1 MRGVACGGHRWSVW
15 LTLGVTG
22 DRNQRVAPSNP
33 YEIRVVRV
41 NPRGSLRGYRS
52 VLAQIQKVNI
62 RTITPSKIAPQNKE
76 KSLPLLREARHLQ
89 HVKFDSLMFR
99 RIIWG
104 EFHDARPSLDR
115 LCFQETD
122 QSIQRFLFIIL
133 LERVIVCL
141 FIFLINDHGGIVV
154 DHQPVVQ

>member
-1 MRGVACGGHRWSVW
+1 M
-15 LTLGVTG
+15 
-22 DRNQRVAPSNP
+22 
-33 YEIRVVRV
+33 
-41 NPRGSLRGYRS
+41 
-52 VLAQIQKVNI
+52 QIPKVNI
-62 RTITPSKIAPQNKE
+62 RTIAPSKIALQNKE

-89 HVKFDSLMFR
+89 HMKFDSLMFR

-122 QSIQRFLFIIL
+122 QSIQRLLFTIL